1 MRKKLFAIA
10 FAGSLALS
18 VAVPAFAAH
27 DQGNGNS
34 QDENVAIC
42 HQSGS
47 KEHTIYV
54 SGDEDTLDDHADH
67 GDDITGGCV
76 A

>member
-42 HQSGS
+42 HNDR
-47 KEHTIYV
+47 TIHV
-54 SGDEDTLDDHADH
+54 DEDGAADHLADHADDFA
-67 GDDITGGCV
+67 GVCNG
-76 A
+76 

>member
-42 HQSGS
+42 H
-47 KEHTIYV
+47 KDRTIYV

-67 GDDITGGCV
+67 GDDTTGACNG
-76 A
+76 